1 MLLFLFIYDTE
12 DLNLVMLIFSIGYI
26 INAIIAWFII
36 SLHHKISLRR
46 VSIKEMKN
54 SFIRGK
60 DILISNLVVQVYSN
74 IVIIFSSGLLTPRD
88 IGVLG
93 VYLKIR
99 DIGQSIIGPIQQ
111 AIFPTI
117 SKFVFEIKIQ
127 KLKKLVSNT
136 ILILFG
142 IMILYFLAL
151 LTMFDQINKYMFDGQ
166 TSYNEL
172 FWFGLI
178 LCFIFYGGVFTKVMV
193 AFNKMKWVLNSTL
206 FSGLVSLS
214 ISYFFMD
221 NYGLV
226 GAIWVIGIGYFFNS
240 FIGYYYYSKLTKN
253 N

>member
-1 MLLFLFIYDTE
+1 
-12 DLNLVMLIFSIGYI
+12 
-26 INAIIAWFII
+26 
-36 SLHHKISLRR
+36 
-46 VSIKEMKN
+46 
-54 SFIRGK
+54 
-60 DILISNLVVQVYSN
+60 
-74 IVIIFSSGLLTPRD
+74 
-88 IGVLG
+88 
-93 VYLKIR
+93 
-99 DIGQSIIGPIQQ
+99 
-111 AIFPTI
+111 
-117 SKFVFEIKIQ
+117 
-127 KLKKLVSNT
+127 
-136 ILILFG
+136 
-142 IMILYFLAL
+142 MILYFLAL